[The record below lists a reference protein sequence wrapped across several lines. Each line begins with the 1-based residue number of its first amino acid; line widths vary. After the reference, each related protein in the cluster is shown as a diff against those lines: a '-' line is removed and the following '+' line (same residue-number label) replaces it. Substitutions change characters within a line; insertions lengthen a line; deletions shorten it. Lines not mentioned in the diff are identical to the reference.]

1 LFLQSLQVMRYW
13 VKDFKN
19 LIKVM
24 CYSNKMNLTNFMTLF
39 KYSVIGL
46 LSLKLFLRIKTL
58 PK

>member
-1 LFLQSLQVMRYW
+1 MRYW

-24 CYSNKMNLTNFMTLF
+24 CYSNKMNLTNFMTLI

-46 LSLKLFLRIKTL
+46 VSLKLFLHIKTL